1 VYKLE
6 LLEVAQLFIVLL
18 SFALGIF
25 HFRLKERHL
34 LHFIFAIFCASSSMY
49 TAHKLA
55 SNYWDPY
62 HHLIGLLG
70 VGISS
75 GYWLFARAFFRK
87 NNPINQHH
95 LLFVALLSACLILRH
110 LLLFSQKIWLVDS
123 IWLPMLSNVLTE
135 IIAIL
140 YPGMLILIFWEGYR
154 VLHSATAIQRK
165 MAAIYLSSF
174 IFCVI
179 SVMLIGASLP
189 SSLAAGAG
197 REWLSAFAFL
207 VILISTHGL
216 IIFRQHQFEQKEK
229 STNSNVQEENI
240 LAKKIHVMLVE
251 EKRFLESN
259 LRVADIARE
268 LDVPEYRIRAIMLNH
283 FNAKNFNHY
292 VNHMRVEYAK
302 AILSAPDKRDWPILV
317 VGIES
322 GFASVAPFT
331 RAFKEFSGCTP
342 GQYRKQ
348 QLEIQ

>member
-6 LLEVAQLFIVLL
+6 LLEIAQLFIVLL
-18 SFALGIF
+18 SFALAVF
-25 HFRLKERHL
+25 HFRLRERHL
-34 LHFIFAIFCASSSMY
+34 LHFIFAIFCASTSMY
-49 TAHKLA
+49 IAHKLT

-70 VGISS
+70 VGVSS
-75 GYWLFARAFFRK
+75 GYWLFARSFFRK

-95 LLFVALLSACLILRH
+95 LLFVGLLSACLILHH
-110 LLLFSQKIWLVDS
+110 LLLFTKKIWLVNS
-123 IWLPMLSNVLTE
+123 AWLPLLSDVLTE
-135 IIAIL
+135 VIAIL

-154 VLHSATAIQRK
+154 VLHSASSIQRK

-189 SSLAAGAG
+189 STLAAGAG
-197 REWLSAFAFL
+197 RDWLSAFAFL

-216 IIFRQHQFEQKEK
+216 ILFRQYQLDQKEK
-229 STNSNVQEENI
+229 STDSNGQEESI
-240 LAKKIHVMLVE
+240 LAKQIHVLLVE
-251 EKRFLESN
+251 EKRFLESS

-292 VNHMRVEYAK
+292 VNHMRIEYAK
-302 AILSAPDKRDWPILV
+302 TILSAHDKRDWSVLV

-331 RAFKEFSGCTP
+331 RAFKEFTGCTP

-348 QLEIQ
+348 QLET

>member
-1 VYKLE
+1 ME
-6 LLEVAQLFIVLL
+6 LLHIAQLFIVLL
-18 SFALGIF
+18 SLALGVF
-25 HFRLKERHL
+25 HFCLKERHL
-34 LHFIFAIFCASSSMY
+34 LHFIFAIFCVSTAMY
-49 TAHKLA
+49 IGHKLA
-55 SNYWDPY
+55 SDYWDPY

-95 LLFVALLSACLILRH
+95 LLFVGLLSACLILRH
-110 LLLFSQKIWLVDS
+110 LLLFSQKLGVVNS
-123 IWLPMLSNVLTE
+123 NWLPVLSNVLTE
-135 IIAIL
+135 TIAIL

-154 VLHSATAIQRK
+154 VLHSATSIQRK

-179 SVMLIGASLP
+179 SVMLFGTSLP
-189 SSLAAGAG
+189 STLAAGAG
-197 REWLSAFAFL
+197 RDWLSAFAFL

-216 IIFRQHQFEQKEK
+216 ILFRQHQFDQKEK
-229 STNSNVQEENI
+229 RTDSNVQEENI
-240 LAKKIHVMLVE
+240 LATQIQVMLVE

-302 AILSAPDKRDWPILV
+302 AILSAPDKRDWPVLV

-322 GFASVAPFT
+322 GFASVTPFT

-348 QLEIQ
+348 QLEM